1 MRPSTGSEGTGND
14 HFRRVLLVLGFVL
27 SIPVLWS
34 IGLLLIAVGA
44 VLVILGATGRAIGS
58 RKYWY

>member
-1 MRPSTGSEGTGND
+1 MIILGV
-14 HFRRVLLVLGFVL
+14 VLLVLGFVL

-44 VLVILGATGRAIGS
+44 VLMILGVTGRAIGG